1 MSSYLRNYVYGGTY
15 FFTLVTR
22 NRIKIFNDS
31 ESINAFLTAVETI
44 RGYHHFEI
52 IAYCVLPDH
61 IHLLLKLEE
70 NDRDFSS
77 RVKEIKKKTTRLLR
91 QIHGN
96 NEMEIWQNRFWEHT
110 IKDENDL
117 NVHFDYIYYNPVKH
131 GYVDDYKDWE
141 WSSYRDHYPEANEGH
156 KIDHTS
162 YSNHDLIFGE

>member
-1 MSSYLRNYVYGGTY
+1 MPSYLRNYVYGGTY
-15 FFTLVTR
+15 FFTLVTK

-31 ESINAFLTAVETI
+31 ESINAFLSAVETI

-52 IAYCVLPDH
+52 LAYCVLPDH

-77 RVKEIKKKTTRLLR
+77 RVKEIKKKATRLLR

-96 NEMEIWQNRFWEHT
+96 NEMEIAKSFLEHA
-110 IKDENDL
+110 IKDETAERT
-117 NVHFDYIYYNPVKH
+117 FDYIHYNPVKH

-141 WSSYRDHYPEANEGH
+141 WSSYLNYYSEANEDH
-156 KIDHTS
+156 KIDPAS
-162 YSNHDLIFGE
+162 FSNHDSMFGE